1 MITFNGYDCVI
12 EWMSEKTVETIATI
26 ENVTK
31 KQLIDA
37 IKTSKNEHDLSGQK
51 TVVSMPN
58 VIQDNASEIVE
69 KIDSKIPTYVQ
80 LYSDLYKKYLH
91 IANNFYTTSCLTQKE
106 FFGKMGVNDAILA
119 MFNAYLGS
127 VKQMVLFQM
136 DMNENMVKS
145 YVSNRLTL
153 LDFYDQMMNRNI
165 TNFAKM
171 FSFFNDYTK

>member
-1 MITFNGYDCVI
+1 
-12 EWMSEKTVETIATI
+12 MSEKTVETMATI

-31 KQLIDA
+31 KQLIEA

-51 TVVSMPN
+51 TSTSMPN
-58 VIQDNASEIVE
+58 VVKNNTSEIIE

-91 IANNFYTTSCLTQKE
+91 MANNFCTTSCLAQKE
-106 FFGKMGVNDAILA
+106 FFDKMGVNNA
-119 MFNAYLGS
+119 MPTMFDAYLGS
-127 VKQMVLFQM
+127 VKQMVLLQI
-136 DMNENMVKS
+136 DMNENMIQS
-145 YVSNRLTL
+145 YVSHRLTV

-171 FSFFNDYTK
+171 FSLFNDHTK